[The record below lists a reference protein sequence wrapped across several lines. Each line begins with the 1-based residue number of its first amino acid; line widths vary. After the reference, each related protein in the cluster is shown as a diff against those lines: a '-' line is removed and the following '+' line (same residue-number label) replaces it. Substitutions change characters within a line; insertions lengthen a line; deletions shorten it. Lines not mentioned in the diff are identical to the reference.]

1 MSYYKKYL
9 KYKEKYITLSKLMK
23 GGSSASGKIL
33 NDYIHSNETNNIF
46 LLKDNSALDANNING
61 IYEILEDIK
70 ECKETIKSL
79 TDKSRD
85 EILDKSIDEDR
96 NIYSINNIFIKFK
109 FEDKTTENRGLA
121 SIINDKQ
128 DDKKIATISNINE
141 INSDLNSLYDL
152 LYAMYE
158 KLYKSNLD
166 KIYEQYK
173 ELMDGLLTNMDEKDK
188 LTILS
193 LLTSMDEKDK
203 LTILSLLTSMDK
215 EHKNK
220 FLNLLTNMDKKYI
233 IPLCNFLS
241 SANENIQSIV
251 NFIYDSEIYDRKIIY
266 DILLNKQMKHYELIK
281 KILEHINKSNPK
293 KNDEDKDE
301 DEDEDD

>member
-23 GGSSASGKIL
+23 GGSSASGKTL

-46 LLKDNSALDANNING
+46 LLPDNSALDANNING

-173 ELMDGLLTNMDEKDK
+173 ELMNG
-188 LTILS
+188 

-233 IPLCNFLS
+233 TSLFRFLS

-251 NFIYDSEIYDRKIIY
+251 NFIYDSKIYDRQIIY
-266 DILLNKQMKHYELIK
+266 DILLNKQMKHDELIER
-281 KILEHINKSNPK
+281 ILKHI
-293 KNDEDKDE
+293 KNDEDEDKD
-301 DEDEDD
+301 D